1 MFMSTLSKA
10 FDRVW
15 LEDLIYKQQSLGISG
30 LPLRCIESF
39 LSNRFQS
46 SSWLPVLAGVR
57 QGCTLGFLLF
67 LVLLMIYL
75 KIYHQVPNSL
85 QMILLFFQ
93 LSCPRYQ
100 FFIVTTK

>member
-15 LEDLIYKQQSLGISG
+15 LEDLIYKQQSSGISG

-57 QGCTLGFLLF
+57 QGSTLGFLLF
-67 LVLLMIYL
+67 LVYI
-75 KIYHQVPNSL
+75 ND
-85 QMILLFFQ
+85 LFKN
-93 LSCPRYQ
+93 LSSSAKLFADDTSVFSVVLSTISVFHRYN
-100 FFIVTTK
+100 